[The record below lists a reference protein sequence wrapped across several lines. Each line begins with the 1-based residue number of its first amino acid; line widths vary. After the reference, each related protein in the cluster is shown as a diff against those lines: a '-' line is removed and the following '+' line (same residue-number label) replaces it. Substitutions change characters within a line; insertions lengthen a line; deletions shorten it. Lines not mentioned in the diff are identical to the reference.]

1 MPRWTLTL
9 AIAVLAIAL
18 PTTATASWQGNGS
31 GTGYLRAKTMPTGNQ
46 PTASVSNRDV
56 TVSWAQSTFSGGGA
70 VSGYAVK
77 RYDTNGNSQNIGSNC
92 SGTVSGLTCT
102 ENGVPAGTWKY
113 TVTPKQGDNWTGAES
128 PQSASVTVQSPSFSV
143 TSSTTVT
150 SLPATLNG
158 DISNYISGQ
167 TVTFRLDDPNTGTVL
182 TGSIVPNPVPSSGD
196 ASTTTTIPAGTSNGS
211 HTVYAVGSQGDVASA
226 GITVSVPIARTFT
239 TPAWTVG
246 DLSSGTASD
255 DSDQYAAA
263 GGPFHSTFGFQPAF
277 DTNRYL
283 DFKFNGPLR
292 AGHSTSGVN
301 FNFDY
306 LGTNAAL
313 TAGSNTCF
321 YFEVR
326 RISTGNVLATHGSA
340 GSPVD
345 CVNQFSFKATST
357 ALPEVGSTDIA
368 NDLEVRVYMSNADA
382 SGGWTF
388 EDRATVTGSEG
399 STSFTLY
406 RTQYDNH
413 ASGTS
418 TVVPWGLNASG
429 DSAVFTSGSGWDTTF
444 NTSKYLKLTFPAYVP
459 SGATAISATFK
470 HSYKSNSSSTTTC
483 WYFEVYDGA
492 TLIGTHGSTSAPV
505 SCNSTSS
512 FVTDTVSL
520 PEVNTVSEANNAV
533 IRVYAKNDATGA
545 GNRKSQ
551 HDLATVKIDYTG

>member
-1 MPRWTLTL
+1 MRRGLVI
-9 AIAVLAIAL
+9 IAVLAASIVFGG
-18 PTTATASWQGNGS
+18 TASASWNHSGNGS
-31 GTGYLRAKTMPTGNQ
+31 SASKAKTMPTGNQ

-56 TVSWAQSTFSGGGA
+56 TVSWSQSTFAGGTP

-77 RYDTNGNSQNIGSNC
+77 RYDTNGNSQSIGSNC

-113 TVTPKQGDNWTGAES
+113 SVTPKQGNNWTGAES
-128 PQSASVTVQSPSFSV
+128 PQSASVTVQSPSFSF

-150 SLPATLNG
+150 SLPTTLNG
-158 DISNYISGQ
+158 NISNYISGQ

-182 TGSIVPNPVPSSGD
+182 TGSISPSPVPSSGN

-211 HTVYAVGSQGDVASA
+211 HTVYAIGSQGDQASA
-226 GITVSVPIARTFT
+226 GITVDAPIARTFT
-239 TPAWTVG
+239 TPAWTVS

-255 DSDQYAAA
+255 VSDRYAAA
-263 GGPFHSTFGFQPAF
+263 GGPSHSTLGFQTAF

-292 AGHSTSGVN
+292 SGKSTSGVN
-301 FNFDY
+301 FNFNY
-306 LGTNAAL
+306 VGTNSGI
-313 TAGSNTCF
+313 TAGANTCF

-326 RISTGNVLATHGSA
+326 RISTGNVIATHGSA
-340 GSPVD
+340 ASPVD
-345 CVNQFSFKATST
+345 CVNQFAFKATTTS
-357 ALPEVGSTDIA
+357 LPEVDSTEIA
-368 NDLEVRVYMSNADA
+368 NDLEVRVYMNNAA

-388 EDRATVTGSEG
+388 EDLATVTGSEG
-399 STSFTLY
+399 SNSFTLF

-413 ASGTS
+413 ANGSS
-418 TVVPWGLNASG
+418 NVVPWELNASG
-429 DSAVFTSGSGWDTTF
+429 DSAVLTSGSGWDTTF
-444 NTSKYLKLTFPAYVP
+444 NTAKHLKLTFPAYVP
-459 SGATAISATFK
+459 SGATGISATFK
-470 HSYKSNSSSTTTC
+470 HSYKSNTSGTTTC
-483 WYFEVYDGA
+483 WYFEVYNGA

-520 PEVNTVSEANNAV
+520 PEVDTVAEANNVV
-533 IRVYAKNDATGA
+533 IRVYAKNDNGTAA
-545 GNRKSQ
+545 SRRSQ

>member
-1 MPRWTLTL
+1 MRRGLVI
-9 AIAVLAIAL
+9 IAVLAASIAFGG
-18 PTTATASWQGNGS
+18 TASASWNHSGNGS
-31 GTGYLRAKTMPTGNQ
+31 SSSKAKTMPTGNQ

-56 TVSWAQSTFSGGGA
+56 TVSWSQSTFAGGTP

-77 RYDTNGNSQNIGSNC
+77 RYDTNGNSQSIGSNC

-113 TVTPKQGDNWTGAES
+113 TVTPKQGNNWTGAES
-128 PQSASVTVQSPSFSV
+128 PQSASVTVQSPSFSF

-150 SLPATLNG
+150 SLPTTLNG
-158 DISNYISGQ
+158 NISNYISGQ
-167 TVTFRLDDPNTGTVL
+167 TVAFRLDDPNTGTVL
-182 TGSIVPNPVPSSGD
+182 SGTIVPSPVPGNGN
-196 ASTTTTIPAGTSNGS
+196 ATTTTTIPAGTSNGS

-226 GITVSVPIARTFT
+226 GITVNVPTAQSFT
-239 TPAWTVG
+239 TSAWTVS
-246 DLSSGTASD
+246 DLSSGTANDASD
-255 DSDQYAAA
+255 KYAAA
-263 GGPFHSTFGFQPAF
+263 GGPYDLQLGFQPAF

-292 AGHSTSGVN
+292 AGYSTSGVN

-306 LGTNAAL
+306 AGTNAAF
-313 TAGSNTCF
+313 TAGANTCF

-345 CVNQFSFKATST
+345 CVNQLAFKATTTS
-357 ALPEVGSTDIA
+357 LPEVDSTAIA
-368 NDLEVRVYMSNADA
+368 NDLEVRVYMSNADGA
-382 SGGWTF
+382 GWNF
-388 EDRATVTGSEG
+388 EDQATVTGTEG
-399 STSFTLY
+399 SDSFTLY

-429 DSAVFTSGSGWDTTF
+429 DSAVLTSGSGWDTTF
-444 NTSKYLKLTFPAYVP
+444 NTSNYLKLTFPTYVP

-470 HSYKSNSSSTTTC
+470 HAYKSNTSGTDTC

-512 FVTDTVSL
+512 FVTDTVSI
-520 PEVNTVSEANNAV
+520 PEVNTVSKANNVV